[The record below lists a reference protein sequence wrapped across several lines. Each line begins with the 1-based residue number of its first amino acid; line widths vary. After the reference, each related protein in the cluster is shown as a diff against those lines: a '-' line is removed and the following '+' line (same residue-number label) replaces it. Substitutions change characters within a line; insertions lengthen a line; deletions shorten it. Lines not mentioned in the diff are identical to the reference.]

1 MNPRDELETKSIFV
15 GLSREQLEK
24 IIRVMRLRH
33 FEPGDMIL
41 TQGSTVKSLNV
52 IRFGKV
58 RIFTTSETGEQITL
72 SEMSGKANLFS
83 QYGGEF
89 FGEMSLFDYE
99 PVSASVVAVEP
110 TELWQ
115 ISQEDLF
122 RLFREDPELQI
133 IILTNLVRILS
144 RRLRLAN
151 ATIRSL
157 QPA

>member
-15 GLSREQLEK
+15 GLTEEQLEK
-24 IIRVMRLRH
+24 LIRIMKLKH
-33 FEPGDMIL
+33 YEAGDLIL
-41 TQGSTVKSLNV
+41 TQGSMTKSLNI
-52 IRFGKV
+52 IRYGKV
-58 RIFTTSETGEQITL
+58 RIFTENEQGQPIVL
-72 SEMSGKANLFS
+72 SELTGKPNLFS
-83 QYGGEF
+83 QYGGDF

-115 ISQEDLF
+115 ISQDDLF
-122 RLFREDPELQI
+122 RLFREDHELQV

-151 ATIRSL
+151 AAIRSL